1 MDSPRPL
8 RYAIVL
14 WWVVALVL
22 AWQTALMWFGRAEL
36 AGRMIEQHQA
46 TPADAVERA
55 QQLLVMNTG
64 IAAVLAAAYLVLGA
78 LLFKRRPW
86 ARIVL
91 SVFAVLH
98 LVMLLGTGAVFSVN
112 VILLILGAAAAV
124 LMWRRSSTDWLTGE
138 HD

>member
-22 AWQTALMWFGRAEL
+22 AWQTALMWFGRTEL
-36 AGRMIEQHQA
+36 AGRMIERRQA
-46 TPADAVERA
+46 TPADAVERT

-64 IAAVLAAAYLVLGA
+64 IAAVLVAAYLVLGA

-86 ARIVL
+86 ARAVL
-91 SVFAVLH
+91 SAFALLH
-98 LVMLLGTGAVFSVN
+98 LVMLLGTGAVLSVN
-112 VILLILGAAAAV
+112 VVLLILGAFAAV
-124 LMWRRSSTDWLTGE
+124 LMWWRSSTDWLTGE

>member
-36 AGRMIEQHQA
+36 AGRMIERRQA
-46 TPADAVERA
+46 TPADAVERT
-55 QQLLVMNTG
+55 QQLLVTNTG
-64 IAAVLAAAYLVLGA
+64 IAAALVAAYLVLGA

-86 ARIVL
+86 ARVVL
-91 SVFAVLH
+91 SVFALLH

-112 VILLILGAAAAV
+112 VVLLILGAIAAV

>member
-22 AWQTALMWFGRAEL
+22 AWQTALMWVGRAEL
-36 AGRMIEQHQA
+36 AGRMIERRQA
-46 TPADAVERA
+46 TAADAVERT
-55 QQLLVMNTG
+55 QQLLMMNTG
-64 IAAVLAAAYLVLGA
+64 IAAVLVAAYLVLGA

-86 ARIVL
+86 ARVVL
-91 SVFAVLH
+91 SAFALLH
-98 LVMLLGTGAVFSVN
+98 LVMLLGTGAVLRVN
-112 VILLILGAAAAV
+112 AVLLILGAVASV
-124 LMWRRSSTDWLTGE
+124 LMWLRSSTDWLTGE